1 MNIEIELAGTRLR
14 LQITLPETAER
25 FGRFLRR
32 RGCETW
38 DLKPDSPEDCGM
50 PLSAP
55 GEPLTPYTEFML
67 CMPPVS
73 GALLAHE
80 RVLLHG
86 VAFLWRGKAWLITAP
101 SGTGKTTQYYHWKRL
116 WPEETEIIN
125 GDKSVL
131 AMCADGFHLLPSP
144 WTGKEG
150 DAGEGEGALGGIVV
164 LSQAQENRIR
174 RLSPGEAVIPL
185 LKAFIVRCRTE
196 AEALQMAALEEKLL
210 RTTPV
215 WLLENR
221 GDEASAA
228 LTRETLL
235 EYERK
240 QDDTV

>member
-1 MNIEIELAGTRLR
+1 M
-14 LQITLPETAER
+14 
-25 FGRFLRR
+25 
-32 RGCETW
+32 
-38 DLKPDSPEDCGM
+38 
-50 PLSAP
+50 
-55 GEPLTPYTEFML
+55 
-67 CMPPVS
+67 
-73 GALLAHE
+73 
-80 RVLLHG
+80 
-86 VAFLWRGKAWLITAP
+86 
-101 SGTGKTTQYYHWKRL
+101 
-116 WPEETEIIN
+116 
-125 GDKSVL
+125 
-131 AMCADGFHLLPSP
+131 
-144 WTGKEG
+144 
-150 DAGEGEGALGGIVV
+150 